1 MALSMM
7 GKQMERQNQS
17 EMSSPVKHH
26 GSPTKGMMN
35 VLSKVGFIL
44 FGMLKLATFILAFQ
58 HFICQ
63 NGIRYMSEEHQK
75 PYDDSILTDQFF
87 EGSGIGE

>member
-35 VLSKVGFIL
+35 VLSKVCRIHFIWNA
-44 FGMLKLATFILAFQ
+44 KLATFILAFQ

-63 NGIRYMSEEHQK
+63 NGIR
-75 PYDDSILTDQFF
+75 
-87 EGSGIGE
+87 

>member
-44 FGMLKLATFILAFQ
+44 FGTLSQQ
-58 HFICQ
+58 HL
-63 NGIRYMSEEHQK
+63 S
-75 PYDDSILTDQFF
+75 
-87 EGSGIGE
+87 